1 MAWLLGTSQPGDPVS
16 SKLIDEIRSTS
27 ASPDLLVTAKMY
39 RKLRKF
45 SDGNVTNGKWQDG
58 DVGIPGISVLED
70 FLADGKARKLGFRK
84 VNGQWIFDSDQ
95 EDTYVF
101 DRTLRKKVAFSC
113 MEIGRASDRMV
124 PSIDDSSSRSESA
137 PVSSVSPINEV
148 SVTLINKNCW
158 SQDFY
163 LNDQRLATIP
173 ARMSQVLTV
182 RAGTYTT
189 RACTAGTSDCG
200 DATLKSW
207 TAGTTSHTIFPHPN
221 CTAPDSADIARAA
234 AEQQQRD

>member
-1 MAWLLGTSQPGDPVS
+1 
-16 SKLIDEIRSTS
+16 
-27 ASPDLLVTAKMY
+27 MY

-70 FLADGKARKLGFRK
+70 FLADGKARKPGFRE

-113 MEIGRASDRMV
+113 MEIGRASDRMA
-124 PSIDDSSSRSESA
+124 PSTDDSSSRSESA

-158 SQDFY
+158 PQDFY